1 MPSPVAASVRPSV
14 AITFLLLLT
23 MVLVVWQKLGI
34 NRHLD
39 VVHARGI
46 TIEARDDR
54 GEGGASQSLLRAT
67 PQGLQLD
74 CTLTKKYAWPYC
86 GAYFGLGDGVHGID
100 MSAYHSV
107 TLHVD
112 YTGPAPHSLRL
123 YLHNFEPGFSLPGKW
138 ETQKVNE
145 IEFTVPADGRVE
157 IPLSLLHTATWWIT
171 AQNVPLLRTAP
182 QRDNVTSIDL
192 YTGSQDAEGRHQLT
206 IKSLRF
212 EGKWISQTQLYAGL
226 VAMWG
231 TGGLLYVLG
240 ALVAYRRNLREAR
253 AHLASLTGIN
263 KALKLE
269 KDELAGQVYVDEL
282 TGAMNRQ
289 GLREL
294 LTRHL
299 KTPSLLEQPCSLVF
313 VDLDNFK
320 QVNDRCGH
328 LIGDQ
333 VLRAFAQ
340 LAQRSIRLTDKLVRW
355 GGEEFLIICPG
366 TDSTQALQFAEKL
379 RATLEHH
386 DWPAALA
393 VTASFGVA
401 TLAEGEDFGRALD
414 RADQALYRSKNTGRN
429 RVTFADHR
437 AEPQR
442 KLA

>member
-1 MPSPVAASVRPSV
+1 MSSPSAASVRPSV
-14 AITFLLLLT
+14 AITCLLLLT
-23 MVLVVWQKLGI
+23 IVLVVWQKMGM

-39 VVHARGI
+39 LVHARGV
-46 TIEARDDR
+46 TIEGRDDR
-54 GEGGASQSLLRAT
+54 PEGGNSHAT
-67 PQGLQLD
+67 LEATKDALQLD

-86 GAYFGLGDGVHGID
+86 GAYFGLGEGAHGQD
-100 MSAYHSV
+100 MSGYHSV
-107 TLHVD
+107 TLQLD

-123 YLHNFEPGFSLPGKW
+123 YLHNFEPGFSQVGKW

-145 IEFTVPADGRVE
+145 IEFTVPADGRIE
-157 IPLSLLHTATWWIT
+157 IPLSLLHTAAWWIT
-171 AQNVPLLRTAP
+171 AQNVPLLKTAP
-182 QRDNVTSIDL
+182 QRDNITSIDL
-192 YTGSQDAEGRHQLT
+192 YTGSQNAEGRHQLT
-206 IKSLRF
+206 VKSVRF

-231 TGGLLYVLG
+231 TCGLLYVLG
-240 ALVAYRRNLREAR
+240 ALLAYRRSLRDAR
-253 AHLASLTGIN
+253 SHLAALTGIN

-313 VDLDNFK
+313 VDLDHFK

-366 TDSTQALQFAEKL
+366 TDATQALQFAEKL
-379 RATLEHH
+379 RTTLEEYG
-386 DWPAALA
+386 WPAALK

-401 TLAEGEDFGRALD
+401 TLAEGEEFGLALD
-414 RADQALYRSKNTGRN
+414 RADRALYRSKNSGRN
-429 RVTFADHR
+429 RVTFADQD
-437 AEPQR
+437 EPVLKQ
-442 KLA
+442 A